1 MREFF
6 ANGVDKMHVPWAVEG
21 LPTLLHLSLFL
32 FFGGLG
38 IFLFNVDQEVF
49 TFVVSWIGI
58 FSVVYG
64 LVTLLPLIQ
73 HDSPYNTPLSLPTW
87 FLCTRIPHVTVHLLT
102 ATVSLIIAYILVPV
116 YLLAIIIFRVLF
128 FFFTT
133 NQLANQIQIYWERFW
148 RYSNQIAKY
157 LLYWMWET
165 ERPWSSWLLKGLEKK
180 VEETASKR
188 PTKLDARIFGWTISA
203 LGDDDSLETFFE
215 TIPGLFNSNLVKNI
229 EGDITWTHL
238 KTFWGALDGFM
249 RRTLSS
255 NSVTES
261 VKSRRVLIC
270 RDIIGVIPCP
280 DISIHDDLRSHFDQE
295 PVSIARLQSMTQWFT
310 HKDHNI
316 ADYARVE
323 VARSLA
329 SMQERDDA
337 WIAFAS
343 DMCGLAADDLR
354 DDIAHGGDNVLFA
367 TLIHLSRRV
376 IHHYNPIR
384 HYDVRP
390 VEAVTEFDI
399 RHTLPRLQND
409 FCKLWNEFAE
419 EARVQGYPGNIPVSI
434 LRLIRHLYIALHQG
448 TNSAPTIFSSSTDDS
463 DNILRLPLSYP
474 SCNIANHHPGS
485 TAYVPVPDSRNDP
498 MSTHPGNS
506 PDASPYY
513 ITSGESTVSRHLTES
528 SITAGP
534 PSPSHPTTPYEIGD
548 NSRAPAA
555 TEVTERTLPIH
566 CFTDVSPLGT
576 VAAAPRDIPPAST
589 FSYPP
594 EGITQWD
601 IVTPHTE
608 SDICEI
614 LSIASAPAP
623 TPVPASKSTSSVLN
637 KLVASCDASAASAS
651 ILLLPASPVV
661 GSSSPV
667 SLPSCV
673 LPSPNAEFLDLL
685 DSTTPS
691 HPAGNTML
699 PRLRAVGHVNP
710 GSMCF
715 TNAVLQLLVR
725 SPPLW
730 NIIRELGD
738 AKGRRV
744 VGGGATPLVDA
755 LMRFF
760 EEFVV
765 EEKEAP
771 PTQLVHQVTREKSR
785 EEDEEG
791 KKENKDVNSFEPAY
805 MYDAMKGKRKL
816 KNILVRTRARVALPP
831 YQFVLDH
838 CVKDG
843 NHHDAEAFLCLYLDA
858 LDEELAELH
867 TYICTHKQTSIPS
880 VEKLGE
886 EAELAESQAGLG
898 TRDTMVRQFFFL
910 SLH

>member
-1 MREFF
+1 MSQTTHRVIDVGNNPDGYHSQSQSTQNPPLQGESNFGDSSAPFFSLYSKIAEDEDNKMVERWQKDADGILIFTGLFSAAVAALLALTVPDLRPNSQDTSAFYLGNIYGVLADPNYESQLCTLGDIVSSMGASVYPSYSAARCSPEKRARMREFF

-49 TFVVSWIGI
+49 TFVS
-58 FSVVYG
+58 
-64 LVTLLPLIQ
+64 IQ
-73 HDSPYNTPLSLPTW
+73 HPAISSNLV
-87 FLCTRIPHVTVHLLT
+87 LCTRIPHVTIHLLT

-116 YLLAIIIFRVLF
+116 YLLAILIFRVLF

-133 NQLANQIQIYWERFW
+133 NQLANQIQSYWERFW

-165 ERPWSSWLLKGLEKK
+165 ERPWSSWLLMGLEKK

-280 DISIHDDLRSHFDQE
+280 DISIHDDLRSHFDQG

-329 SMQERDDA
+329 SLQERDDA

-354 DDIAHGGDNVLFA
+354 DDIAHGGDNA
-367 TLIHLSRRV
+367 CRGSYR
-376 IHHYNPIR
+376 
-384 HYDVRP
+384 
-390 VEAVTEFDI
+390 I
-399 RHTLPRLQND
+399 RHTSYLPRLQND

-419 EARVQGYPGNIPVSI
+419 EAKVQGYPGNIPVSI

-448 TNSAPTIFSSSTDDS
+448 TDSAPTIFSSSTDDS

-534 PSPSHPTTPYEIGD
+534 PSPSHPTTPYEIG
-548 NSRAPAA
+548 
-555 TEVTERTLPIH
+555 TTLGL
-566 CFTDVSPLGT
+566 PL
-576 VAAAPRDIPPAST
+576 
-589 FSYPP
+589 
-594 EGITQWD
+594 
-601 IVTPHTE
+601 
-608 SDICEI
+608 
-614 LSIASAPAP
+614 
-623 TPVPASKSTSSVLN
+623 
-637 KLVASCDASAASAS
+637 
-651 ILLLPASPVV
+651 
-661 GSSSPV
+661 
-667 SLPSCV
+667 
-673 LPSPNAEFLDLL
+673 
-685 DSTTPS
+685 
-691 HPAGNTML
+691 
-699 PRLRAVGHVNP
+699 
-710 GSMCF
+710 
-715 TNAVLQLLVR
+715 
-725 SPPLW
+725 PL
-730 NIIRELGD
+730 
-738 AKGRRV
+738 K
-744 VGGGATPLVDA
+744 
-755 LMRFF
+755 
-760 EEFVV
+760 
-765 EEKEAP
+765 
-771 PTQLVHQVTREKSR
+771 
-785 EEDEEG
+785 
-791 KKENKDVNSFEPAY
+791 
-805 MYDAMKGKRKL
+805 
-816 KNILVRTRARVALPP
+816 
-831 YQFVLDH
+831 
-838 CVKDG
+838 
-843 NHHDAEAFLCLYLDA
+843 
-858 LDEELAELH
+858 
-867 TYICTHKQTSIPS
+867 
-880 VEKLGE
+880 
-886 EAELAESQAGLG
+886 
-898 TRDTMVRQFFFL
+898 
-910 SLH
+910 